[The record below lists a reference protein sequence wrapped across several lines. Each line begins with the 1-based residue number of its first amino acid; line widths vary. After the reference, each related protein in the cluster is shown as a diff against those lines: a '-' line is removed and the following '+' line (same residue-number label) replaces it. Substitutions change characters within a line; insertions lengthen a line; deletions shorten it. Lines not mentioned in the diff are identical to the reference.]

1 MVSRATVNTA
11 SSTVREVDG
20 SEAAERLLGSP
31 AVSDRHGQL
40 ATRQE
45 AVTRV
50 SG

>member
-1 MVSRATVNTA
+1 MLSRATVTTA
-11 SSTVREVDG
+11 PSSAREEDG
-20 SEAAERLLGSP
+20 SEATERHLGSP

-40 ATRQE
+40 AMRQK